1 MKISGELSVRA
12 PRPTV
17 FEALKDARVFA
28 SCVDGVQE
36 LTEIDPTHYT
46 AVFETRIAYLK
57 FRFNVTVEMTRA
69 EPPETIEG
77 KVEGK
82 PMGIVGRLT
91 ATATTRLSEAGD
103 ETRIAYEIDSALTG
117 RLGSIGQPVL
127 KAKAKELEKEFAAR
141 LKAKFEPV
149 R

>member
-1 MKISGELSVRA
+1 
-12 PRPTV
+12 
-17 FEALKDARVFA
+17 
-28 SCVDGVQE
+28 
-36 LTEIDPTHYT
+36 
-46 AVFETRIAYLK
+46 VFETRIAYLK